1 MFQVDRIIFCVFLE
15 IDHRIYKS
23 LLPLYFPVE
32 SYNEGQVQGVCR
44 ALGVHIVFVVET
56 SSRAEKDNSF
66 KDTATVKKQQTEEE
80 PSLHCQNVLM
90 PVDYSTGP
98 LATSEGY
105 LTSFEHTVATSEGS
119 STTFEHTVVT
129 STGSLTTSEGSL
141 ITSEGSLTTSEGYLT
156 TSEGSLTTS
165 EGSLITSEGSLIT
178 SEGSLTTSEG
188 SLITSEGSLTTSE
201 GYLTTSEGSLT
212 TSEGY
217 LPSNESSGAT
227 SETPNATPED
237 LMECLTDTAEAIIH
251 TSSEGSMTMSTP
263 EDTNVIT
270 SSKSSQLYLP

>member
-32 SYNEGQVQGVCR
+32 SHNEGQVQGVCR

-141 ITSEGSLTTSEGYLT
+141 TTSEGSLTTSEGYLT
-156 TSEGSLTTS
+156 
-165 EGSLITSEGSLIT
+165 T

-263 EDTNVIT
+263 SEDTNVIT